1 MKEIKMIITMDEF
14 LTLIVRLKEVKVIIT
29 AIITCRI
36 KSKNGHLESC
46 EIDHI
51 LPLELA
57 DGAVFVAEP
66 MLSYL
71 IFVSI
76 KNN

>member
-1 MKEIKMIITMDEF
+1 VIA
-14 LTLIVRLKEVKVIIT
+14 RLKEVKVIIT
-29 AIITCRI
+29 ATITFRI
-36 KSKNGHLESC
+36 KRKRDHLESR

-51 LPLELA
+51 LPFELA

-71 IFVSI
+71 IFI
-76 KNN
+76 DQE